1 MTTPNAACMHY
12 YPSYYYTGNLKNVQ
26 YVSYP
31 IQVVEKWPQDGLMLA
46 FHWEL

>member
-1 MTTPNAACMHY
+1 MLHALIIIQV
-12 YPSYYYTGNLKNVQ
+12 YYYTGNLKNVQ

-46 FHWEL
+46 FH

>member
-1 MTTPNAACMHY
+1 MLHALIIIQV
-12 YPSYYYTGNLKNVQ
+12 YYYTGNLNVQ